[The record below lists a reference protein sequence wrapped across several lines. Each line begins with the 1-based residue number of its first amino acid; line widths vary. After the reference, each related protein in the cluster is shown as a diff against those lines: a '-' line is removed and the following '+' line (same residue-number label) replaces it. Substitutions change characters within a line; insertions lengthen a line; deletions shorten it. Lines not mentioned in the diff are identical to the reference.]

1 MARSKLFEYY
11 EELLENEE
19 EVKRFRSL
27 TYREKLAEIREVDEV
42 CHYASGA
49 KTEYGE

>member
-1 MARSKLFEYY
+1 MARSKSFEYY

-27 TYREKLAEIREVDEV
+27 TYKQKLAEMREVYELS
-42 CHYASGA
+42 HYSGGA
-49 KTEYGE
+49 NTEYGE